1 MMAEFDLDD
10 IKRRMDGALTAL
22 KQEFSGLRTGR
33 ASAGLLDTVQVEAYG
48 ASTPLNQIG
57 TVSVPEPRMISVQ
70 IWDKGLVQAADKA
83 IRNAG
88 LGVNPIMDG
97 QNLRIPIPPLN
108 EERRIEL
115 AKLASRYAEQARVA
129 VRNVRRDGMD
139 TLKALEKNNELSE
152 DEHKKKGALVQAA
165 TDAII
170 ATIDETLSAK
180 EEEIMQV

>member
-1 MMAEFDLDD
+1 MAEFDLED

-22 KQEFSGLRTGR
+22 KHEFGGLRTGR
-33 ASAGLLDTVQVEAYG
+33 ASAGLLDSVQVEAYG
-48 ASTPLNQIG
+48 ALTPLNQIG
-57 TVSVPEPRMISVQ
+57 TVSVPESRMISVQ

-88 LGVNPIMDG
+88 LGINPVMDG

-108 EERRIEL
+108 EERRAEL

-139 TLKALEKNNELSE
+139 SLKALEKNNEMSE
-152 DEHKKKGALVQAA
+152 DEHKKEGAKVQAA
-165 TDAII
+165 TDAAIVN
-170 ATIDETLSAK
+170 IDQALAAK

>member
-88 LGVNPIMDG
+88 LGVNPIVDG

-115 AKLASRYAEQARVA
+115 TKLASRYAEQARVA

-139 TLKALEKNNELSE
+139 SLKALEKNNELSE
-152 DEHKKKGALVQAA
+152 DEHKKKGTLVQDA
-165 TDAII
+165 TDATI
-170 ATIDETLSAK
+170 AAIDGALSAK

>member
-1 MMAEFDLDD
+1 MAEFDLND
-10 IKRRMDGALTAL
+10 IKRRMDGALAAL
-22 KQEFSGLRTGR
+22 KQEFTGLRTGR
-33 ASAGLLDTVQVEAYG
+33 ANAALLDTVQVEAYG
-48 ASTPLNQIG
+48 ALTPLNQVG
-57 TVSVPEPRMISVQ
+57 TVSVPESRMISVQ

-88 LGVNPIMDG
+88 LGVNPVVDG

-115 AKLASRYAEQARVA
+115 AKLASRYAEQARIA

-139 TLKALEKNNELSE
+139 SLKAMERDNELSE

-165 TDAII
+165 TDAEI
-170 ATIDETLSAK
+170 ANIDQALSAK